1 MLMTMMMRDVECG
14 QNAECRLNHTSF
26 SAEKQTRR
34 EFELEWD
41 APTSTSST
49 ATLPPSFLP
58 SPKGPEVETA
68 G

>member
-1 MLMTMMMRDVECG
+1 MMMMMMQDIECEY
-14 QNAECRLNHTSF
+14 NAECRLNYTSY

-34 EFELEWD
+34 EFGLEWD

-49 ATLPPSFLP
+49 ATPPPSFLP
-58 SPKGPEVETA
+58 PPKGPEVETA